1 MQHFQQ
7 VETVI
12 LPFSLC
18 ICILDEEMTFL
29 TQLLKKK
36 QCTHLVRCFYF
47 TGNTCITLAISGK
60 VSLPEVLQ
68 LLKNESLN
76 CTEIEL
82 LKIEFF

>member
-18 ICILDEEMTFL
+18 ICMLDEEMTFL
-29 TQLLKKK
+29 TQPLEKK
-36 QCTHLVRCFYF
+36 T
-47 TGNTCITLAISGK
+47 NTPGVFILRAIPVITQAISGK

-68 LLKNESLN
+68 LLKKMNH
-76 CTEIEL
+76 
-82 LKIEFF
+82 